1 MPYCPQCRRE
11 FKTEQVGVCPDCGVG
26 LVDNPPAPPEREGGR
41 GPLVQVASAPNYVIA
56 SLWASV
62 LEDEGIHCL
71 VQGSDLMAAMYTLPL
86 NASHQLYVLES
97 QAEQAKEILDSL
109 TEEEPFTD
117 EPDLPG
123 EG

>member
-1 MPYCPQCRRE
+1 MPFCPECRCE
-11 FKTEQVGVCPDCGVG
+11 FTDRVEVCPDCGVA
-26 LVDNPPAPPEREGGR
+26 LVDNLPVQPEHEAGQ

-71 VQGSDLMAAMYTLPL
+71 VTGSDLMAAMYTLPL
-86 NASHQLYVLES
+86 NASHQLHVLES

-109 TEEEPFTD
+109 TEEPPPGD
-117 EPDLPG
+117 EPDLAG
-123 EG
+123 ED